1 MANEITGGKAR
12 LGLGA
17 IPLFKKLSPAALEK
31 MSGRMVKV
39 VFKAGDT
46 IFLEHE
52 TGDALYVVDSGSV
65 RIWVRDK
72 DANEVTLSEFK
83 PGDFFGEMSVL
94 DGGKRSANATAV
106 VDTTL
111 HCLLRK
117 EFEGFLVEHP
127 QAALEVIRGI
137 GGRLRQTNLLVSQR
151 ATRNANI
158 VHEQSLSALDR
169 LAIAITDKVGSIGFF
184 LIIAVWTV
192 LWTGYNIL
200 ASEVPALHWPAF
212 DPFPAFVAYLLI
224 SNVIQILLMP
234 LIMVGQNIQGRHSE
248 TRAELDFEVNQKAEK
263 EVMATLLHLER
274 NTDLLLQLM
283 QHLDCRVSEEELR
296 AIEAEKGLAR
306 KMSSVAPEVARTL
319 RPGGTSREQ
328 NKISNT

>member
-1 MANEITGGKAR
+1 MANEMTDGNERI
-12 LGLGA
+12 GLGA
-17 IPLFKKLSPAALEK
+17 IPLFRQLSPEALEK
-31 MSGRMVKV
+31 ISELIVKV
-39 VFKAGDT
+39 SFKAGET
-46 IFLEHE
+46 VFLENE
-52 TGDALYVVDSGSV
+52 PGDSLYVVDSGKV
-65 RIWVRDK
+65 RIWVRDA
-72 DANEVTLSEFK
+72 DADEVTLSELE
-83 PGDFFGEMSVL
+83 PGNFFGEMSVI

-106 VDTTL
+106 VDTAL
-111 HCLLRK
+111 HCLRRK
-117 EFEGFLVEHP
+117 EFEEFLVEHP

-137 GGRLRQTNLLVSQR
+137 GGRLRQTNLLLSQR
-151 ATRNANI
+151 VARNANI
-158 VHEQSLSALDR
+158 VHEQSLSGLDR

-192 LWTGYNIL
+192 VWTGYNIL

-234 LIMVGQNIQGRHSE
+234 LIMVGQNLQGRHSE

-274 NTDLLLQLM
+274 NTDLLVQLM

-296 AIEAEKGLAR
+296 AIAAEKQLAR
-306 KMSSVAPEVARTL
+306 QVGAAPPEAIRAQTPL
-319 RPGGTSREQ
+319 
-328 NKISNT
+328 